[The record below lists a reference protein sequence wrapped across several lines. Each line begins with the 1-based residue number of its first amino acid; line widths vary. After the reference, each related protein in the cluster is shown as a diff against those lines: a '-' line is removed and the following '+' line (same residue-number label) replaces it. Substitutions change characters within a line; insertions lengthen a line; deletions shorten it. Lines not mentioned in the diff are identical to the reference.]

1 LGCLFNRARLDI
13 RVATVQK
20 KNFKILLLCW
30 RSLVNFF
37 APFRSLTARQ
47 RHAFAACFLGWSLDA
62 FDYFILVFC
71 VSAIATDFA
80 VARSAVTEA
89 LVLTL
94 AFRPLGALLFGW
106 MADRIGRRPTLIINI
121 LCYSVLEL
129 ACAFT
134 PSLHVLLILRA
145 LFGIAMGGEWG
156 VGAALAFE
164 TLPKENRGF
173 FSGLLQEGY
182 QVGYLLAALAFFAL
196 FNYIGW
202 RGMFIV
208 GAAPA
213 LLAGYIGWK
222 VEESSVWQQGRAA
235 RGGGMSLSGLWQGVR
250 SYTPLFLFL
259 VLLMSGFNSFS
270 HGSQDLHPVFLQS
283 DHHFAT
289 HTVGAIG
296 FMLALGAI
304 SGGITFGS
312 LSERW
317 GRKRAI
323 ITAALLA
330 IPVTPLAMFSH
341 GRIALACGAFL
352 LQFMVQG
359 AWGVIPVYLNE
370 ISPGPVRATF
380 PGVVYQLGN
389 LIASEVPAIQ
399 ARTAERIGSYGMV
412 LAVTTI
418 AVALFIAIVMSFA
431 RESRGAE
438 ITA

>member
-1 LGCLFNRARLDI
+1 M
-13 RVATVQK
+13 
-20 KNFKILLLCW
+20 
-30 RSLVNFF
+30 NFF
-37 APFRSLTARQ
+37 GPFRALTARQ

-71 VSAIATDFA
+71 VSAIATDFK
-80 VARSAVTEA
+80 VAKSAVTEA
-89 LVLTL
+89 YFLTL

-106 MADRIGRRPTLIINI
+106 MADRFGRRPTLMVNI

-129 ACAFT
+129 ACAVT
-134 PSLHVLLILRA
+134 PSLHILLVLRA

-156 VGAALAFE
+156 VGAAMAFE

-182 QVGYLLAALAFFAL
+182 AVGYLVAAAVFGLL
-196 FNYIGW
+196 FQLVGW
-202 RGMFIV
+202 RGMFII
-208 GAAPA
+208 GATPA
-213 LLAGYIGWK
+213 LVAGYIAFK
-222 VEESSVWQQGRAA
+222 VEESPAWQQGRAA
-235 RGGGMSLSGLWQGVR
+235 RGAGMSFAGLWQGIR
-250 SYTPLFLFL
+250 SYLPLFLFL
-259 VLLMSGFNSFS
+259 VLLMSGFNAFS
-270 HGSQDLHPVFLQS
+270 HGSQDNHPLFLQS
-283 DHHFAT
+283 DHHFDP

-296 FMLALGAI
+296 IVLALGAI
-304 SGGITFGS
+304 MGGIVFGM

-330 IPVTPLAMFSH
+330 IPVTPLAMLAH
-341 GRIALACGAFL
+341 GRLALACGAFL

-359 AWGVIPVYLNE
+359 AWGVVPVYLSE

-389 LIASEVPAIQ
+389 LIASKVTNIQ
-399 ARTAERIGSYGMV
+399 ARMAEHSGSYGPV
-412 LAVTTI
+412 LAATTI

-438 ITA
+438 ITT

>member
-1 LGCLFNRARLDI
+1 MLASPVN
-13 RVATVQK
+13 
-20 KNFKILLLCW
+20 IL
-30 RSLVNFF
+30 
-37 APFRSLTARQ
+37 APFRTLTAKQ

-71 VSAIATDFA
+71 VSAIATDFR
-80 VARSAVTEA
+80 VAKSAVTEA

-106 MADRIGRRPTLIINI
+106 MADRVGRRPTLMTVI

-145 LFGIAMGGEWG
+145 LFGIAMG

-182 QVGYLLAALAFFAL
+182 SVGYLVAAAAFGLL
-196 FNYIGW
+196 FQSIGW
-202 RGMFIV
+202 RGMFLV

-213 LLAGYIGWK
+213 LVAGYIGLK
-222 VEESSVWQQGRAA
+222 VEESPAWQQGIAA
-235 RGGGMSLSGLWQGVR
+235 RGAGISLATLWQGVR

-259 VLLMSGFNSFS
+259 VLLMSGFNAFS
-270 HGSQDLHPVFLQS
+270 HGSQDLHPLFLQS
-283 DHHFAT
+283 DHHFDP
-289 HTVGAIG
+289 HTVGVIG
-296 FMLALGAI
+296 IVLALGAI
-304 SGGITFGS
+304 TGGIVFGA

-330 IPVTPLAMFSH
+330 IPAAPIAMLTH
-341 GRIALACGAFL
+341 GRVALAAGAFL
-352 LQFMVQG
+352 VQFMVQG
-359 AWGVIPVYLNE
+359 AWGVIPVYLSE

-389 LIASEVPAIQ
+389 LIASKVPEIQ
-399 ARTAERIGSYGMV
+399 ARAAERTGHYGPV
-412 LAVTTI
+412 LAVSTI
-418 AVALFIAIVMSFA
+418 VVALFIAIVMSFA

-438 ITA
+438 ITT

>member
-1 LGCLFNRARLDI
+1 MLASPVN
-13 RVATVQK
+13 
-20 KNFKILLLCW
+20 IL
-30 RSLVNFF
+30 
-37 APFRSLTARQ
+37 APFRTLTAKQ

-71 VSAIATDFA
+71 VSAIATDFR
-80 VARSAVTEA
+80 VAKSAVTEA

-106 MADRIGRRPTLIINI
+106 MADRVGRRPTLMAVI

-182 QVGYLLAALAFFAL
+182 SVGYLVAAIVFGLL
-196 FNYIGW
+196 FQSIGW

-213 LLAGYIGWK
+213 VVAGYIGLK
-222 VEESSVWQQGRAA
+222 VEESPAWQRGNAA
-235 RGGGMSLSGLWQGVR
+235 RGAGMSLQALWQGIR

-270 HGSQDLHPVFLQS
+270 HGSQDLHPLFLQS
-283 DHHFAT
+283 DHHFDP
-289 HTVGAIG
+289 HTVGLIGIVLAIG
-296 FMLALGAI
+296 AI
-304 SGGITFGS
+304 TGGIVFGA

-330 IPVTPLAMFSH
+330 IPVTPITFLTH
-341 GRIALACGAFL
+341 GRIALAAGAFL
-352 LQFMVQG
+352 VQFMVQG
-359 AWGVIPVYLNE
+359 AWGVIPVYLSE
-370 ISPGPVRATF
+370 TSPGPVRATF

-389 LIASEVPAIQ
+389 LIASKVPEIQ
-399 ARTAERIGSYGMV
+399 ARAAERTGHYGPV
-412 LAVTTI
+412 LAASTI

-438 ITA
+438 ITT

>member
-1 LGCLFNRARLDI
+1 
-13 RVATVQK
+13 
-20 KNFKILLLCW
+20 
-30 RSLVNFF
+30 LVNFF
-37 APFRSLTARQ
+37 APFRTLTARQ
-47 RHAFAACFLGWSLDA
+47 RHAFTACFLGWSLDA

-71 VSAIATDFA
+71 VSAIATDFK
-80 VARSAVTEA
+80 VAKSAVTEA
-89 LVLTL
+89 YFLTL

-106 MADRIGRRPTLIINI
+106 MADRFGRRPTLMVNI

-156 VGAALAFE
+156 VGAAMAFE

-182 QVGYLLAALAFFAL
+182 AVGYLVAAAVFGLL
-196 FNYIGW
+196 FQTVGW

-208 GAAPA
+208 GALPA
-213 LLAGYIGWK
+213 LVAGYIAFK
-222 VEESSVWQQGRAA
+222 VEESPAWRQGRAA
-235 RGGGMSLSGLWQGVR
+235 RATGMSFSGLWQGIR
-250 SYTPLFLFL
+250 GYLPLFLFL
-259 VLLMSGFNSFS
+259 VLLMSGFNAFS
-270 HGSQDLHPVFLQS
+270 HGSQDNHPLFLQS
-283 DHHFAT
+283 DHHFDT

-296 FMLALGAI
+296 IVLALGAI
-304 SGGITFGS
+304 MGGIVFGM

-330 IPVTPLAMFSH
+330 IPVTPLAMLAH
-341 GRIALACGAFL
+341 GRVALASGAFL

-359 AWGVIPVYLNE
+359 AWGVIPVYLSE

-389 LIASEVPAIQ
+389 LIASKITNIQ
-399 ARTAERIGSYGMV
+399 ARAAEHYGSYGPV

>member
-1 LGCLFNRARLDI
+1 VYAL
-13 RVATVQK
+13 
-20 KNFKILLLCW
+20 
-30 RSLVNFF
+30 
-37 APFRSLTARQ
+37 APFRTLTAKQ
-47 RHAFAACFLGWSLDA
+47 RHAFAACFLGWALDA

-71 VSAIATDFA
+71 VSAIATDFR

-106 MADRIGRRPTLIINI
+106 MADRVGRRPTLIVNV
-121 LCYSVLEL
+121 LCYSILEL

-134 PSLHVLLILRA
+134 PSLHVLLVLRA

-182 QVGYLLAALAFFAL
+182 SVGYLVAAAVFGLL
-196 FNYIGW
+196 FQFIGW
-202 RGMFIV
+202 RGLFIV
-208 GAAPA
+208 GASPA
-213 LLAGYIGWK
+213 LVAGYIALK
-222 VEESSVWQQGRAA
+222 VEESPAWLQGRAA
-235 RGGGMSLSGLWQGVR
+235 RGTGMALADVWRGIREYL
-250 SYTPLFLFL
+250 PLFFFL
-259 VLLMSGFNSFS
+259 VLLMAGFNAFS

-283 DHHFAT
+283 DHHFDP
-289 HTVGAIG
+289 HTVSLIG
-296 FMLALGAI
+296 IVLALGAI
-304 SGGITFGS
+304 AGGIVFGS

-323 ITAALLA
+323 ITATLLA
-330 IPVTPLAMFSH
+330 IPAVPLATLTH
-341 GRIALACGAFL
+341 GKVALATGAFL
-352 LQFMVQG
+352 VQFMVQG
-359 AWGVIPVYLNE
+359 AWGVVPVYLSE

-389 LIASEVPAIQ
+389 LIASKISNLQ
-399 ARTAERIGSYGMV
+399 ARAAERTGSYGPV
-412 LAVTTI
+412 LAVTII
-418 AVALFIAIVMSFA
+418 AVALFIAGVMSFA

-438 ITA
+438 ITTES

>member
-1 LGCLFNRARLDI
+1 
-13 RVATVQK
+13 
-20 KNFKILLLCW
+20 
-30 RSLVNFF
+30 VNFL
-37 APFRSLTARQ
+37 APFRNLTARQ

-71 VSAIATDFA
+71 VSAIATDFS

-94 AFRPLGALLFGW
+94 AFRPLGALFFGW
-106 MADRIGRRPTLIINI
+106 MADRIGRRPTLIVNI
-121 LCYSVLEL
+121 LCYSILEL

-182 QVGYLLAALAFFAL
+182 SVGYLVAAAVFGLL
-196 FNYIGW
+196 FQTVGW

-208 GAAPA
+208 GALPA
-213 LLAGYIGWK
+213 LVAGYIGLK
-222 VEESSVWQQGRAA
+222 VEESPAWQQGSAA
-235 RGGGMSLSGLWQGVR
+235 RGTGVSLSGLWQGMR
-250 SYTPLFLFL
+250 GYLPLFLFL
-259 VLLMSGFNSFS
+259 VLLMSGFNAFS

-283 DHHFAT
+283 DHHFDP
-289 HTVGAIG
+289 HMVSIIG
-296 FMLALGAI
+296 IMLALGAI
-304 SGGITFGS
+304 TGGVVFGA

-323 ITAALLA
+323 IAAALLA
-330 IPVTPLAMFSH
+330 IPVTPLAMLAH
-341 GRIALACGAFL
+341 GRIALASGAFL

-359 AWGVIPVYLNE
+359 AWGVIPVYLSE

-389 LIASEVPAIQ
+389 LIASKVTNIQ
-399 ARTAERIGSYGMV
+399 ARVAEHTGSYGPV
-412 LAVTTI
+412 LAITTI

-438 ITA
+438 ITTT

>member
-1 LGCLFNRARLDI
+1 
-13 RVATVQK
+13 
-20 KNFKILLLCW
+20 
-30 RSLVNFF
+30 VNLF
-37 APFRSLTARQ
+37 APFRTLTARQ

-71 VSAIATDFA
+71 VSAIATDFK
-80 VARSAVTEA
+80 VAKSAVTEA
-89 LVLTL
+89 YFLTL

-106 MADRIGRRPTLIINI
+106 MADRFGRRPTLMVNI

-134 PSLHVLLILRA
+134 PSLHILLVLRA

-156 VGAALAFE
+156 VGAAMAFE

-182 QVGYLLAALAFFAL
+182 AVGYLMAAAVFGLL
-196 FNYIGW
+196 FQAVGW

-208 GAAPA
+208 GAMPA
-213 LLAGYIGWK
+213 LVAGYIAFK
-222 VEESSVWQQGRAA
+222 VEESPAWQQGRAA
-235 RGGGMSLSGLWQGVR
+235 RGTGMSLSGLWQGIR
-250 SYTPLFLFL
+250 GYLPLFLFL
-259 VLLMSGFNSFS
+259 VLLMSGFNAFS
-270 HGSQDLHPVFLQS
+270 HGSQDNHPLFLQS
-283 DHHFAT
+283 DHRFDA

-296 FMLALGAI
+296 IVLALGAI
-304 SGGITFGS
+304 MGGIVFGM

-330 IPVTPLAMFSH
+330 IPVTPLAMLAH
-341 GRIALACGAFL
+341 GRIALASGAFL

-359 AWGVIPVYLNE
+359 AWGVVPVYLSE

-389 LIASEVPAIQ
+389 LIASKVTNIQ
-399 ARTAERIGSYGMV
+399 ARIAEHTGSYGPV

-438 ITA
+438 ITT